1 VDGCPS
7 SLVGGREVVGLS
19 VLSSKLVIRESDS
32 ESQSE
37 LVLKLEWELE
47 VVGEVGVCA
56 TNGDFESV
64 MMETT
69 NRVDNN

>member
-1 VDGCPS
+1 V
-7 SLVGGREVVGLS
+7 
-19 VLSSKLVIRESDS
+19 
-32 ESQSE
+32 E
-37 LVLKLEWELE
+37 LELELELEWELE